1 MNLHFIYK
9 NPIIASLLKTA
20 TLQVFRKSAAENKP
34 YYLIGD
40 LNINCLKYFENEEV
54 STFYNSLFEYGGIA
68 LINKP
73 SRVAKKSATII
84 DNVITTNIFKESL
97 KKDRIKSNLSDHLP
111 IFFSIRTSKSLQKLF
126 CTQT

>member
-40 LNINCLKYFENEEV
+40 LNINCLKYFKNEEV

-68 LINKP
+68 LINTP

-97 KKDRIKSNLSDHLP
+97 KKDRIKSSLSDHLP
-111 IFFSIRTSKSLQKLF
+111 IFFSIRTSKSPQKLF